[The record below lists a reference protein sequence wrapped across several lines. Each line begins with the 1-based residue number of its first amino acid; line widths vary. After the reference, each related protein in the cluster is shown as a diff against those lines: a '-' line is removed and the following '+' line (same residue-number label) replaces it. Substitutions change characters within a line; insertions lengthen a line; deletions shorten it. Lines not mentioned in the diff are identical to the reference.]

1 MKPHIAEFPKHPPPL
16 IPQPQAPQQSHVQPA
31 IVPIVYVYERQRS
44 EYRVVTKNVAE
55 QPTLSEPDLNA
66 LGKDGWELVGVVQV
80 QATVQF
86 VFKRVKA

>member
-1 MKPHIAEFPKHPPPL
+1 
-16 IPQPQAPQQSHVQPA
+16 
-31 IVPIVYVYERQRS
+31 
-44 EYRVVTKNVAE
+44 
-55 QPTLSEPDLNA
+55 LNA